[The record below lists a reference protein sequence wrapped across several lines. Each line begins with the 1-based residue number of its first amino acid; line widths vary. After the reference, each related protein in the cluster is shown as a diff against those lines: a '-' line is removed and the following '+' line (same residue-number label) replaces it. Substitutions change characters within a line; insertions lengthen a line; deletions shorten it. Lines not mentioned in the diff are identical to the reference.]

1 MKRKSIKKLMV
12 LVFTGLFLAALPLV
26 GYAIQNETP
35 GFKYTSGP
43 YGYTTT
49 TLTGYAAGATVYL
62 PASGTPPYSAIVFMQ
77 PYTGTQAMDAAWGP
91 FFASHG
97 IIYVNCDS
105 TTTLDT
111 VDSRATQQMNAVNL
125 LKSSSKFVGKLDKT
139 RVGVMGWSMGGG
151 ASWINSANTGIK
163 TALTLAGHNLTA
175 VSAASKGYYTKCPTA
190 IFSGSLDTT
199 YLGGLGQSEG
209 VYAAIPSTVSKLHYK
224 VATAGHMVW
233 GGPTT
238 ASVNVGAIALAF
250 QKTYLDGDTRWK
262 AYITRPLDAAI
273 WTTNLK

>member
-1 MKRKSIKKLMV
+1 MKRKSFQK
-12 LVFTGLFLAALPLV
+12 VFLLSILFLFLTGLPLISYAVQSELP
-26 GYAIQNETP
+26 GK
-35 GFKYTSGP
+35 KYTNGP
-43 YGYTTT
+43 YGYTTRL
-49 TLTGYAAGATVYL
+49 LTGYLPAATVYV
-62 PASGTPPYSAIVFMQ
+62 PALGAPPYSAIVFMQ
-77 PYTGTQAMDAAWGP
+77 PYTGIQAMDAAWGP

-105 TTTLDT
+105 LTTLDT

-125 LKSSSKFVGKLDKT
+125 LKASVLLTGKLDKT

-151 ASWINSANTGIK
+151 ASWINSSKSGIK
-163 TALTLAGHNLTA
+163 TAMTLAGHNLTA
-175 VSAASKGYYTKCPTA
+175 VSSASKGYFTKCPTA

-209 VYAAIPSTVSKLHYK
+209 VYAAIPSSVSKLHYK

-238 ASVNVGAIALAF
+238 AGVNVGAIGLAF

-262 AYITRPLDAAI
+262 AYITRPVDASV
-273 WTTNLK
+273 WNTNLK

>member
-1 MKRKSIKKLMV
+1 MERKSFKKIFILAVMFLIV
-12 LVFTGLFLAALPLV
+12 TGAV
-26 GYAIQNETP
+26 WTSYAIQAELP
-35 GFKYTSGP
+35 GKKYTSGP
-43 YGYTTT
+43 YGYTAS
-49 TLTGYAAGATVYL
+49 LLVGYYPAATVYV
-62 PASGTPPYSAIVFMQ
+62 PALGVPPYSAIVFMQ

-105 TTTLDT
+105 MTTLDT

-125 LKSSSKFVGKLDKT
+125 LKSSALLTGRLDKT

-151 ASWINSANTGIK
+151 ASWINSSKSGVK
-163 TALTLAGHNLTA
+163 TAMTLAGHNLTA
-175 VSAASKGYYTKCPTA
+175 ISTASKGYSTKCPTA

-209 VYAAIPSTVSKLHYK
+209 VYAAIPSSVSKLHYK

-238 ASVNVGAIALAF
+238 ASVNVGAIGLAF

-273 WTTNLK
+273 WATNLK